1 MELAR
6 QNSSSSGSGRALA
19 AIFGAEVTIRHVT
32 RVCVIVPSYNYAKYL
47 RVCINSVLRQEGVDV
62 RVLVVDNK
70 STDSSVAI
78 ARAMAGLDARVEVR
92 EHAKNVGLISSL
104 NEGLRWSIDRDS
116 DLTLTLSADDVLAPG
131 ALARAAEAFNA
142 HPEVGLV
149 YGRTSM
155 LRGDADPPS
164 PRTTAKGLA
173 IYEGVGWIARVC
185 RLGRN
190 PLFDPEVVMR
200 TNVYAEIGCY
210 NAVLPHTSDMEM
222 WLRSAARTDVG
233 KIHGAVQAFYRVHD
247 KQLSRSAWS
256 DRIGDLEARRL
267 AFDEF
272 FRQDGDL
279 LPDGNDLARLARRAL
294 SRDALRLGSQ
304 AYSRGETGRVDVDD
318 LVAFAQ
324 RLDATSLSSPSAAGL
339 RVRRRLGPTASRPL
353 RLLEFS
359 RIAHGLSSRLEW
371 TLARL
376 NTLADASAGPVDSG
390 ERERDRPQAASLS
403 PDDEPIYRFVRRRE

>member
-1 MELAR
+1 M
-6 QNSSSSGSGRALA
+6 
-19 AIFGAEVTIRHVT
+19 T

-78 ARAMAGLDARVEVR
+78 ARAMAELDARVEVR
-92 EHAKNVGLISSL
+92 EHAENAGLISSL
-104 NEGLRWSIDRDS
+104 NEGLRWSIDGNS

-131 ALARAAEAFNA
+131 ALARAAEAFKV

-173 IYEGVGWIARVC
+173 VYEGLGWIARVC

-190 PLFDPEVVMR
+190 PLFDPEVVVR

-222 WLRSAARTDVG
+222 WLRCAARADVG

-272 FRQDGDL
+272 FRQDDYL
-279 LPDGNDLARLARRAL
+279 LPEGNDLARISHRAL
-294 SRDALRLGSQ
+294 SLDALRLGSQ
-304 AYSRGETGRVDVDD
+304 AYSRGETGHVDVEK
-318 LVAFAQ
+318 LVSFA
-324 RLDATSLSSPSAAGL
+324 RDLDARSLSSVSATGL
-339 RVRRRLGPTASRPL
+339 RLRQRLGTIASRPL

-359 RIAHGLSSRLEW
+359 HIAHGLRTRLDWNLSRLSN
-371 TLARL
+371 L
-376 NTLADASAGPVDSG
+376 NTPTRV
-390 ERERDRPQAASLS
+390 RSLLGHQGS
-403 PDDEPIYRFVRRRE
+403 SLP